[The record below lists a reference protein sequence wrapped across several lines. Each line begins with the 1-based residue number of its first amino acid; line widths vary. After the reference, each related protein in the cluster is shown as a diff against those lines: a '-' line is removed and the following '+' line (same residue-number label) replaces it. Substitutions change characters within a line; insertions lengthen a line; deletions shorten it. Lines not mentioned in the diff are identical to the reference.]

1 MHQHLEN
8 INENI
13 RKANS
18 FIILFTFQTWHLA
31 ILVSVQFFQLLIHM
45 IGLALKKK
53 HVKQITIDNQIRNV
67 VKIHVVFQNV
77 TEQHPVLW
85 KLQVKGTSFLASD
98 Q

>member
-13 RKANS
+13 RKAYN

-31 ILVSVQFFQLLIHM
+31 TLVSAQFFHLLIIV

-53 HVKQITIDNQIRNV
+53 HVKQITIVNQMRNV
-67 VKIHVVFQNV
+67 VKILVVFQNA
-77 TEQHPVLW
+77 TEQHPLLW

>member
-13 RKANS
+13 KKAYN

-31 ILVSVQFFQLLIHM
+31 TLVSAQFFQLLINM

-53 HVKQITIDNQIRNV
+53 HVKQITIVNQIRNV
-67 VKIHVVFQNV
+67 VKIHVVFQNA
-77 TEQHPVLW
+77 TEQHPLLW
-85 KLQVKGTSFLASD
+85 KLQVKETSFLASN